1 MPAKAMA
8 LRELPIGAVMALSRP
23 AVRILPSAM
32 RRNAS
37 TSAVQDLEPSSSL
50 EVPLP
55 TPDLVKDYDPLARS
69 KLRRRGNKQL
79 PPSRYQYRSP
89 KYYRGPLHPHQPPP
103 KSDPSSREFQPGPF
117 SLPRL
122 EQTYQSTIAADLL
135 TLTYQHYPPGFRAP
149 KTEQRLREWTGDSPY
164 YKNRPLRPP
173 RGKGE
178 VLRLLTPPRTFRN
191 IPRITKVTIHSMVP
205 EAQENSA
212 HLHVA
217 GMILQAISNVRA
229 VSHKARHNVVGWGL
243 REGRY
248 VSATVALEREDGQDF
263 LAKFID
269 VVLPRIKEW
278 KGVPGSS
285 GDGHG
290 NMSFGLTPDQVA
302 LFPEIEV
309 NYDAYPPKMI
319 PGCHVTI
326 GTDATNNKEARLL
339 LQAIGLPFYGKLND

>member
-1 MPAKAMA
+1 MA
-8 LRELPIGAVMALSRP
+8 LRELPLRTATALCRP
-23 AVRILPSAM
+23 ALRLARPAA
-32 RRNAS
+32 RRTAS
-37 TSAVQDLEPSSSL
+37 SSAVQELESSSSL
-50 EVPLP
+50 QVPPP
-55 TPDLVKDYDPLARS
+55 TPDTVKDYDPLARS
-69 KLRRRGNKQL
+69 RLRRRGKKQL

-103 KSDPSSREFQPGPF
+103 KSDPASREFQPGPF

-122 EQTYQSTIAADLL
+122 EQTYQSTIASDIL
-135 TLTYQHYPPGFRAP
+135 TLTYQHYPPGFRAA
-149 KTEQRLREWTGDSPY
+149 KSEQRLREWTGDSPY

-191 IPRITKVTIHSMVP
+191 IPKITKVTIHSMVP

-212 HLHVA
+212 NLHVA

-243 REGRY
+243 RQGRY
-248 VSATVALEREDGQDF
+248 VSATVTLEREDAQDF

-290 NMSFGLTPDQVA
+290 NMSFGLTPDQLQ

-339 LQAIGLPFYGKLND
+339 LQGIGLPFYGKLND

>member
-1 MPAKAMA
+1 MA
-8 LRELPIGAVMALSRP
+8 LRELPFRTAAAFCRDARP
-23 AVRILPSAM
+23 AIRVAEPLF

-37 TSAVQDLEPSSSL
+37 SEAAREVESASSL
-50 EVPLP
+50 EVPP
-55 TPDLVKDYDPLARS
+55 PSEDLVKDFDPVARS
-69 KLRRRGNKQL
+69 RLRRRGKKEL
-79 PPSRYQYRSP
+79 PPSRYA
-89 KYYRGPLHPHQPPP
+89 PLDPLPPP
-103 KSDPSSREFQPGPF
+103 QSDPSSRLFQPGPF

-122 EQTYQSTIAADLL
+122 EQTYQSTIASDLL
-135 TLTYQHYPPGFRAP
+135 TLTYQHYPPGYRAP
-149 KTEQRLREWTGDSPY
+149 KTEQRLRQWTGDSPY

-178 VLRLLTPPRTFRN
+178 VLRLLNEPRTFRN
-191 IPRITKVTIHSMVP
+191 IPKITKVTLHSMVP

-212 HLHVA
+212 NMHVA
-217 GMILQAISNVRA
+217 GMILQAITNVRA
-229 VSHKARHNVVGWGL
+229 ETHKARHNVVGWGL
-243 REGRY
+243 RQGRY
-248 VSATVALEREDGQDF
+248 VSVTSTMEREDAHDF
-263 LAKFID
+263 LAKLVD
-269 VVLPRIKEW
+269 VVLPKIKEW

-319 PGCHVTI
+319 PGCHITI
-326 GTDATNNKEARLL
+326 VTDATSNKEARLL

>member
-1 MPAKAMA
+1 MA
-8 LRELPIGAVMALSRP
+8 LRELPLRTATALCRP
-23 AVRILPSAM
+23 AIRIAHPAVG
-32 RRNAS
+32 RNAS
-37 TSAVQDLEPSSSL
+37 TSAVHDLEASSSL
-50 EVPLP
+50 EVPPP
-55 TPDLVKDYDPLARS
+55 TADLLKDYDPVARS
-69 KLRRRGNKQL
+69 RLRRRGNKQL

-122 EQTYQSTIAADLL
+122 EQTYQSTIAADVLA
-135 TLTYQHYPPGFRAP
+135 LTYQHYPPGFRAP

-191 IPRITKVTIHSMVP
+191 IPRITKVTVHSMVP

-212 HLHVA
+212 NLHVA

-248 VSATVALEREDGQDF
+248 VSATVTLERDDAQDF

-290 NMSFGLTPDQVA
+290 NMSFGLTPDQLA

>member
-1 MPAKAMA
+1 MA
-8 LRELPIGAVMALSRP
+8 LRELPFRTATAISKDARPIVRAALP
-23 AVRILPSAM
+23 LC
-32 RRNAS
+32 RRHAS
-37 TSAVQDLEPSSSL
+37 SEAGKEVESSSSL
-50 EVPLP
+50 EVPP
-55 TPDLVKDYDPLARS
+55 PPEELVKSYDPVARS
-69 KLRRRGNKQL
+69 RLRRRGNKEL

-103 KSDPSSREFQPGPF
+103 VSDPSSRLFQPGPF

-122 EQTYQSTIAADLL
+122 EQTYQSTIAPDLL
-135 TLTYQHYPPGFRAP
+135 ALTYQHYPPGYRQP
-149 KTEQRLREWTGDSPY
+149 KNEQRLREWTGASPY
-164 YKNRPLRPP
+164 YKNRPLRGP

-178 VLRLLTPPRTFRN
+178 VLRLLQEPRTFRN
-191 IPRITKVTIHSMVP
+191 IPKITKVVVHSMVP

-212 HLHVA
+212 NLHVA
-217 GMILQAISNVRA
+217 GMILQAITNVRA
-229 VSHKARHNVVGWGL
+229 VSHKAKHNVVGWGL

-248 VSATVALEREDGQDF
+248 ISATATMEHEDAQHF
-263 LAKFID
+263 LAKLID

-278 KGVPGSS
+278 KGVPGSA

-290 NMSFGLTPDQVA
+290 NIQFGLEPEQLA

-319 PGCHVTI
+319 PGCHI
-326 GTDATNNKEARLL
+326 SIITDATSNKDARLL

>member
-1 MPAKAMA
+1 MA
-8 LRELPIGAVMALSRP
+8 LRELPLRTATALCRP
-23 AVRILPSAM
+23 ALRVAPPALRRSASS
-32 RRNAS
+32 R
-37 TSAVQDLEPSSSL
+37 AVQDLEASSSL
-50 EVPLP
+50 DVPP
-55 TPDLVKDYDPLARS
+55 PAGDAVKDYDPIARS
-69 KLRRRGNKQL
+69 RLRRRGNKQL

-117 SLPRL
+117 TLPRL
-122 EQTYQSTIAADLL
+122 EQTYQSTIASDILA
-135 TLTYQHYPPGFRAP
+135 LTYQHYPPGYRAP

-191 IPRITKVTIHSMVP
+191 IPRITKVTLHSMVP

-212 HLHVA
+212 NLHVA

-248 VSATVALEREDGQDF
+248 VSATVSMEREDAQDF

-290 NMSFGLTPDQVA
+290 NMSFGLTPDQLQ